1 MCFHRYKDR
10 AANGFNAVRMITA
23 FLAAAI
29 LFGPLDPTQRVS
41 FVDGMVNIDV
51 RYRLAQ
57 DRRAT
62 GEGGPGPSIA
72 AGWLTLTSSGRRRVY
87 DIAEILPIH
96 EHHVILPE
104 DPRGGCG
111 TTQTLTRRAG
121 YAVVESIW
129 AEKGCRPAATFI
141 ELATGRI
148 AESVDLDHRW
158 DHRFDVIPAH
168 FTATRL
174 SVNRIERITLS
185 RRDYGGN
192 ASTKLVP
199 WNFALVHAGDTR
211 NRPRLLAFEL
221 SDRDLDGS
229 PDRGA
234 NVLPTNGDDITVGRL
249 RGGSGA
255 YYYPDDRQI
264 RFDRYLDAR
273 YAALQPPMSPDRL
286 SVYLHNQW
294 YGIAQD
300 DAEHGSLTSANRAL
314 AKAIAYEYKFD
325 PAMYARD
332 LTTLPRC
339 RALADDVH
347 AGRLSFKAALKKWL
361 YGC

>member
-1 MCFHRYKDR
+1 
-10 AANGFNAVRMITA
+10 MITA

-29 LFGPLDPTQRVS
+29 LFGPLGPTQRVS
-41 FVDGMVNIDV
+41 FVDGTVYIDV

-57 DRRAT
+57 DQRAT
-62 GEGGPGPSIA
+62 GEGGTGPSIA
-72 AGWLTLTSSGRRRVY
+72 AGSLTLTSSGRRQVY
-87 DIAEILPIH
+87 DIADVLPIH
-96 EHHVILPE
+96 EHHVILPN
-104 DPRGGCG
+104 DPRVGCG
-111 TTQTLTRRAG
+111 TTQMLTRRAG

-129 AEKGCRPAATFI
+129 AEKGCRPATTFI

-158 DHRFDVIPAH
+158 DHRFDVTPAH
-168 FTATRL
+168 FPATLLR
-174 SVNRIERITLS
+174 VNRINRITLA

-199 WNFALVHAGDTR
+199 WNFAIVHAGDTR

-221 SDRDLDGS
+221 SDPHLDGS
-229 PDRGA
+229 PDRGV
-234 NVLPTNGDDITVGRL
+234 NILPANGDDITVGRL

-264 RFDRYLDAR
+264 RFDRHLDAR
-273 YAALQPPMSPDRL
+273 YAALQPPMPPDRL

-294 YGIAQD
+294 FQIAED
-300 DAEHGSLTSANRAL
+300 DAEHGSLTRANGAL
-314 AKAIAYEYKFD
+314 AKAIAYEYRFD
-325 PAMYARD
+325 PAMYAGD

-347 AGRLSFKAALKKWL
+347 AGRVSFKAALKKWL
-361 YGC
+361 YSC